1 MALAAPK
8 CSHIVLPSLGHVRR
22 ESQRKQLRERRQLC
36 RSTPTS
42 EHSLATRSSSEENHA
57 HADNTP
63 TAVVSLNSNKR
74 LAVLKAS
81 KSAFLPVKQL
91 QKPLADYMTLPAS
104 QYSVLDAKR
113 IERLDADTFKCYVG
127 GLHFLNFHVEP
138 VLTLSVIV
146 GDHGPTVKLLS
157 TELQGSKAIVEV
169 NRKFTATMTNVVR
182 WENFENSEMN
192 GNGEKQIRSDVEIQV
207 TLEVPGWFV
216 LPIKVIE
223 KSGCAV
229 MQRVLNTAV
238 PRFLQQLEADYQQW
252 ASGAEERI
260 SSGELLP

>member
-1 MALAAPK
+1 
-8 CSHIVLPSLGHVRR
+8 
-22 ESQRKQLRERRQLC
+22 
-36 RSTPTS
+36 
-42 EHSLATRSSSEENHA
+42 
-57 HADNTP
+57 
-63 TAVVSLNSNKR
+63 
-74 LAVLKAS
+74 
-81 KSAFLPVKQL
+81 
-91 QKPLADYMTLPAS
+91 MTLPAS
-104 QYSVLDAKR
+104 QYSVLDANR

-169 NRKFTATMTNVVR
+169 NKKFTATMTNVVR
-182 WENFENSEMN
+182 WENVENTSEID
-192 GNGEKQIRSDVEIQV
+192 GKQIRSDTEIQV

-216 LPIKVIE
+216 LPVKVIE

-260 SSGELLP
+260 PSGELLP

>member
-1 MALAAPK
+1 
-8 CSHIVLPSLGHVRR
+8 
-22 ESQRKQLRERRQLC
+22 
-36 RSTPTS
+36 
-42 EHSLATRSSSEENHA
+42 
-57 HADNTP
+57 
-63 TAVVSLNSNKR
+63 
-74 LAVLKAS
+74 
-81 KSAFLPVKQL
+81 
-91 QKPLADYMTLPAS
+91 MTLPAS
-104 QYSVLDAKR
+104 QYSVLDANR
-113 IERLDADTFKCYVG
+113 IERIDADIFKCYVG

-169 NRKFTATMTNVVR
+169 NKKFTATMTNVVR
-182 WENFENSEMN
+182 WEDTENNEDGADGKHS
-192 GNGEKQIRSDVEIQV
+192 GKQITSDTEIQV
-207 TLEVPGWFV
+207 TLEVPNWFV
-216 LPIKVIE
+216 LPVKVIE